1 MKFETATLFRTI
13 PFVTVL
19 FCLGYGTYLF
29 TGNDE
34 ITKTLSGVALI
45 STGVFC
51 FLWSIFPSSVGTYK
65 KRQNSATKKS
75 VPLYGYIAS
84 LALIVIGI
92 MLLNHPEHFIAG
104 HIACGLGLAAWSTA
118 TITATAARSQK
129 RNNSTDN
136 PPTEDSVSQQKLW
149 LEISAAFPVLAT
161 WTWTVL
167 LLSGNT
173 DGSYYIA
180 GHIMGAIACLCTALL
195 VSFAAILRQKPNG
208 YLRIIAFVAI
218 IWGVIQFALQYGQP
232 TDFVGFILIGS
243 GIVCWSL
250 FFPIAATVIPA
261 RTEKQKNE
269 SIVLFPFVLFIIC
282 LLISLFLFEEAG
294 INTKFL
300 FPARMFLGFG
310 AFCLTSFAATG
321 LIQIRTKQ

>member
-34 ITKTLSGVALI
+34 ITKTLSGAALI
-45 STGVFC
+45 FTGVFC
-51 FLWSIFPSSVGTYK
+51 FLWSTFPASVGTCK
-65 KRQNSATKKS
+65 KRQNSAVKKS
-75 VPLYGYIAS
+75 VPLFGYIAS
-84 LALIVIGI
+84 LALIVTGI

-104 HIACGLGLAAWSTA
+104 HIACGLGLAAWGTA
-118 TITATAARSQK
+118 TITATAARSGK
-129 RNNSTDN
+129 KNNSADN
-136 PPTEDSVSQQKLW
+136 QNEDPVSQQKLW

-167 LLSGNT
+167 LLS
-173 DGSYYIA
+173 DSADEFYYIA
-180 GHIMGAIACLCTALL
+180 GHIMGAMACLCTALL
-195 VSFAAILRQKPNG
+195 VSFAAILRQKQNE
-208 YLRIIAFVAI
+208 YLRIIAFAAI

-250 FFPIAATVIPA
+250 SFPIAATIIPA
-261 RTEKQKNE
+261 RTEEQKNE
-269 SIVLFPFVLFIIC
+269 SIALFPFVLFIIC

-294 INTKFL
+294 LNTKFL

-321 LIQIRTKQ
+321 LIQIRTRQ

>member
-1 MKFETATLFRTI
+1 
-13 PFVTVL
+13 
-19 FCLGYGTYLF
+19 
-29 TGNDE
+29 
-34 ITKTLSGVALI
+34 
-45 STGVFC
+45 
-51 FLWSIFPSSVGTYK
+51 
-65 KRQNSATKKS
+65 
-75 VPLYGYIAS
+75 
-84 LALIVIGI
+84 

-118 TITATAARSQK
+118 TITATVARSQK

-136 PPTEDSVSQQKLW
+136 PTEDSVSQQKLW

-161 WTWTVL
+161 WTWAVL
-167 LLSGNT
+167 LLSGNA
-173 DGSYYIA
+173 DESYYIA

-195 VSFAAILRQKPNG
+195 VSFVAILRQKQNG
-208 YLRIIAFVAI
+208 YLRIIAFAAI
-218 IWGVIQFALQYGQP
+218 IWGVIQFALQYGQS

-250 FFPIAATVIPA
+250 SFPIAASILPA
-261 RTEKQKNE
+261 RAEEQKNE
-269 SIVLFPFVLFIIC
+269 SIALFPFVLFIIC

-294 INTKFL
+294 LNAKFL

-321 LIQIRTKQ
+321 LIQIRTRQ

>member
-1 MKFETATLFRTI
+1 MKFETATLFKTI
-13 PFVTVL
+13 PVVTVL
-19 FCLGYGTYLF
+19 FCLGYGIYLL

-34 ITKTLSGVALI
+34 ITKTLSGTALI
-45 STGVFC
+45 FTSVFC
-51 FLWSIFPSSVGTYK
+51 FLWSIFPASIGTYK
-65 KRQNSATKKS
+65 KRQNSAAKKS

-118 TITATAARSQK
+118 TITATVARSQK

-136 PPTEDSVSQQKLW
+136 PTEDSVSQQKLW

-161 WTWTVL
+161 WTWAVL
-167 LLSGNT
+167 LLSGNA
-173 DGSYYIA
+173 DESYYIA

-195 VSFAAILRQKPNG
+195 ASFAAVLRQKQNG
-208 YLRIIAFVAI
+208 YLRVIAFAAI
-218 IWGVIQFALQYGQP
+218 IWGVVQFALQYGQP

-261 RTEKQKNE
+261 RAEEQKNE
-269 SIVLFPFVLFIIC
+269 SIALFPFVLFIIC

-294 INTKFL
+294 LNAKFL

-321 LIQIRTKQ
+321 LIQIRTRQ